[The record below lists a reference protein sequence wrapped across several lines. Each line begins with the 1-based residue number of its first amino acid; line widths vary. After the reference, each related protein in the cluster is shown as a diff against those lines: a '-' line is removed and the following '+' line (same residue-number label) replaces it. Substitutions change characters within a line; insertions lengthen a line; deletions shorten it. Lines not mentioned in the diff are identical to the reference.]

1 MSNAQKLSI
10 GEKLW
15 NGVIVDAGLAQRYA
29 RAQQAI
35 DAFKAEGLA
44 APEALLNA
52 RHKIIRDA
60 I

>member
-1 MSNAQKLSI
+1 MNSQKLSI

-15 NGVIVDAGLAQRYA
+15 NGVIVNADLAQRYA

-35 DAFKAEGLA
+35 DAFEAKGLA
-44 APEALLNA
+44 APETLLNA